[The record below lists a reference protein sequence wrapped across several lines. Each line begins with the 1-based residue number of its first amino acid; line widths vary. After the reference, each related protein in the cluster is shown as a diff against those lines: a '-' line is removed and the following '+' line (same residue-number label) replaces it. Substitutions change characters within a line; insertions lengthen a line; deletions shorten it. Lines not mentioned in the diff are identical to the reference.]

1 MPAATPA
8 ATGWRVLL
16 GLGLLAGCWLAFSP
30 SPPSQADTGWDKLNH
45 ALAFA
50 ALAFCAVRAFGAPQ
64 RWRSSAGLLLFGI
77 AIELV
82 QSQLPW
88 RSAEAADVLADA
100 VGISAGLL
108 LAHGGT
114 LLRR

>member
-1 MPAATPA
+1 MCCSGWACWPGA
-8 ATGWRVLL
+8 GWRSAPVLL
-16 GLGLLAGCWLAFSP
+16 R
-30 SPPSQADTGWDKLNH
+30 QADTGWDKLNH

-50 ALAFCAVRAFGAPQ
+50 ALAFCAERAFGVAL
-64 RWRSSAGLLLFGI
+64 RWRSSAALLLFGI

-100 VGISAGLL
+100 VGIAAGLL
-108 LAHGGT
+108 LAHGWT